1 VTDEMHDVA
10 DRLFAAIEQG
20 DLAAVEALYADDVVV
35 WNSVMPRPMD
45 KARSLAVLEW
55 LMAPGV
61 SRQYEVHERLVDGDR
76 LAQRHTLRVT
86 IPDHDMIE
94 MPVSLFITID
104 GGRITAIDE
113 YVDSQVTDLLIER
126 VPRRS

>member
-1 VTDEMHDVA
+1 MHDVA

-45 KARSLAVLEW
+45 KARSLAVLAW

-86 IPDHDMIE
+86 IPDHDVIE

>member
-1 VTDEMHDVA
+1 MHDVA

-86 IPDHDMIE
+86 LPDHDVIE

>member
-1 VTDEMHDVA
+1 MHDVA

-86 IPDHDMIE
+86 IPDHDVIE